1 MSRLARNTAFLTV
14 ASIGQKFIAFVYFAL
29 IARIVGVEWTG
40 KYFLALSI
48 TTMVGVIADFG
59 LTPVLVRETAK
70 HPDDQ
75 QKILSHV
82 LGMKLGLSALAAAI
96 VVIVS
101 FALGYDELTRSL
113 MYVAIGVMILDSFH
127 LTYYGVFRGRHTLG
141 FESVGIFI
149 GQAITLMI
157 GITSLLVAPNLVVLI
172 VALLG
177 GSLWNVLYSSSRLR
191 KVGLKPF
198 KLSLGSKWSKRL
210 LKMALPFALAA
221 IFVKIY
227 STTDSILL
235 ERFVGDEAVGWYSIA
250 YKLTYAFQF
259 LPMAFVAALYPTFS
273 RLIQEGDKKGL
284 ESTFNKAMWYMM
296 ILAIPIVLGI
306 FAVAGAVVPLIY
318 GTDYLNSVMPLQ
330 VLIFVL
336 IFIFLD
342 FPIGAMLNADD
353 RQSTKTAIM
362 GGTMVINV
370 VANVILIPVHGV
382 LGASIAALLS
392 FFFLF
397 SVGMVAV
404 RKSLK
409 YDLVKLLKVWAPI
422 VLSGAL
428 MFLVVIGLREI
439 VHVMLQIL
447 AGGVTYVASLF
458 IFRAIEFDQIKSFFR
473 GIRNV

>member
-1 MSRLARNTAFLTV
+1 MSRLARNTAFLTI

-141 FESVGIFI
+141 FESIGIFI

-157 GITSLLVAPNLVVLI
+157 GVTSLLVAPNLVVLI
-172 VALLG
+172 IALLG

-191 KVGLKPF
+191 KVGLNPF
-198 KLSLGSKWSKRL
+198 KFEIGAWSKKL
-210 LKMALPFALAA
+210 LKMAFPFALAA

-235 ERFVGDEAVGWYSIA
+235 ERHLGDEAVGWYSIA

-273 RLIQEGDKKGL
+273 KLIHDNDPKKL
-284 ESTFNKAMWYMM
+284 EDTFNKAMWYMM
-296 ILAIPIVLGI
+296 ILAVPIVMGI
-306 FAVAGAVVPLIY
+306 SAVAHDVVPLIY

-336 IFIFLD
+336 FFIFLD
-342 FPIGAMLNADD
+342 FPIGALLNADD
-353 RQSTKTAIM
+353 RQATKTAIM
-362 GGTMVINV
+362 GGTMIINV
-370 VANVILIPVHGV
+370 VANLILIPLYGI
-382 LGASIAALLS
+382 LGASIAAVIS
-392 FFFLF
+392 FAFLF
-397 SVGMVAV
+397 GAGMIAV

-409 YDLVKLLKVWAPI
+409 YDLMKLLKIWAPI
-422 VLSGAL
+422 VLSGIF
-428 MFLVVIGLREI
+428 MFLAVTGLQPY
-439 VHVMLQIL
+439 VHVAVEVI
-447 AGGVTYVASLF
+447 AGGAVYVAGLF
-458 IFRAIEFDQIKSFFR
+458 IFKAIAFDQIKEFLQ
-473 GIRNV
+473 GIRKV